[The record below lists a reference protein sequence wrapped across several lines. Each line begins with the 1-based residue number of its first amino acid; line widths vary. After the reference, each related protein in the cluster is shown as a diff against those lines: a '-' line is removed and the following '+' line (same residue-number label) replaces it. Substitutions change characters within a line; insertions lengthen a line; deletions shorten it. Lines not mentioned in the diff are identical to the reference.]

1 VRVRM
6 ARALVVVALILCTV
20 AAARADYLADKA
32 RPIVEA
38 SHAEI
43 RAVHLGRY
51 MARGRWEEILDEAL
65 YTLAPKGTWSPQHP
79 AWPAAR
85 VALARAMREASVE
98 KLRGETGEW
107 VRRVVNERYSS
118 LEPDAIA
125 EAAAF
130 YESPGGRVFRTYR
143 ELVLA
148 DEAYGL
154 PYVIETVSR
163 AEMQRQREDARQKLL
178 NLPEEQTAAV
188 YEFNH
193 SKTGEFL
200 LGIENNVI
208 ADVIGNIMRS
218 DVASLLHDESGVTI
232 ARAVRAAVPSMPAE
246 SAKVYLGTVTMR
258 ADRTLD
264 VVIEYH
270 DGHRLAGTY
279 PLSYGPGALHWQDV
293 ASGVPGIQP
302 GERRFLYRDP
312 RGRLSDA
319 P

>member
-1 VRVRM
+1 MRTLV
-6 ARALVVVALILCTV
+6 AIALLLSTA
-20 AAARADYLADKA
+20 AAARADSLADKA

-51 MARGRWEEILDEAL
+51 VARGRWEEILDEAL
-65 YTLAPKGTWSPQHP
+65 YTLAPKGTWSPKHP

-85 VALARAMREASVE
+85 VALAKAMREASVE

-107 VRRVVNERYSS
+107 IRRVVNERYSS
-118 LEPDAIA
+118 LEPEEIA
-125 EAAAF
+125 KAAAF
-130 YESPGGRVFRTYR
+130 YESPAGRVFRAYR

-148 DEAYGL
+148 DEAYGM

-163 AEMQRQREDARQKLL
+163 DEMQRQREAARQKLL
-178 NLPEEQTAAV
+178 NLPDEQTSAV
-188 YEFNH
+188 YDFNH

-200 LGIENNVI
+200 MGVENNIV
-208 ADVIGNIMRS
+208 ADVVGNIMRS
-218 DVASLLHDESGVTI
+218 DIASILYDDGGVKI
-232 ARAVRAAVPSMPAE
+232 ARAVRAAVPGMPAE

-270 DGHRLAGTY
+270 DAHRLAGTY
-279 PLSYGPGALHWQDV
+279 PLSYAPGALHWNDV
-293 ASGVPGIQP
+293 ATGVPGIEP
-302 GERRFLYRDP
+302 GETRYLYRDP

>member
-1 VRVRM
+1 MPRVF
-6 ARALVVVALILCTV
+6 AVIVLVASAVSV
-20 AAARADYLADKA
+20 ARADYLADKA

-51 MARGRWEEILDEAL
+51 MARARWEEILDETL

-85 VALARAMREASVE
+85 AALAKAMREASVE
-98 KLRGETGEW
+98 KLRGATGEW
-107 VRRVVNERYSS
+107 IRRAVDERYSS

-125 EAAAF
+125 EAVAF
-130 YESPGGRVFRTYR
+130 YQSPGGKVFRAYR

-178 NLPEEQTAAV
+178 DLPDEQTSAV

-218 DVASLLHDESGVTI
+218 DIAALLYDESGVKI
-232 ARAVRAAVPSMPAE
+232 ARAVRAAVPGMPAE

-270 DGHRLAGTY
+270 DAHRLAGTY
-279 PLSYGPGALHWQDV
+279 PLSYAPGALHWQDV
-293 ASGVPGIQP
+293 ASGVPGIRP
-302 GERRFLYRDP
+302 GETRYLYRDP

>member
-6 ARALVVVALILCTV
+6 SRAFVVIALLVSAVS
-20 AAARADYLADKA
+20 AARADYLADKA

-51 MARGRWEEILDEAL
+51 MARGRWEEILDETL
-65 YTLAPKGTWSPQHP
+65 YTLAPKGTWGPKHP

-85 VALARAMREASVE
+85 VALAKVLREASVE

-125 EAAAF
+125 AAAAF
-130 YESPGGRVFRTYR
+130 YESPGGKVFRAYR

-163 AEMQRQREDARQKLL
+163 EELQRRREDARQKLL
-178 NLPEEQTAAV
+178 NLPDEQTSAV

-193 SKTGEFL
+193 SKTGELL
-200 LGIENNVI
+200 LGIENNII

-218 DVASLLHDESGVTI
+218 DIASLLSDEGGVKI
-232 ARAVRAAVPSMPAE
+232 ARAVRAAVPGMPAE
-246 SAKVYLGTVTMR
+246 SAKVYLGNVTMR

-270 DGHRLAGTY
+270 DAHRLAGTY
-279 PLSYGPGALHWQDV
+279 SLSYAPGALHWQDV
-293 ASGVPGIQP
+293 ANGVPGIAP
-302 GERRFLYRDP
+302 GETRYLYRDP